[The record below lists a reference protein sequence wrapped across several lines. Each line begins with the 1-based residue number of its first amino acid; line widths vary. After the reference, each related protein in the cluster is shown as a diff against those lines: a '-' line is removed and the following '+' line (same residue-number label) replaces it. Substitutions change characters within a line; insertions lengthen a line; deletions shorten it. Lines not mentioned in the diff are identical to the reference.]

1 VSLGSGLLL
10 QAAQKAAQSDMSD
23 TDNKQ
28 KTDKDLTAILE
39 QAIRDLDWL
48 LDQEDEEEGEDE

>member
-1 VSLGSGLLL
+1 
-10 QAAQKAAQSDMSD
+10 MSD